1 MKQIVQN
8 METGTLRLTEVPAPA
23 LRAGGVVVRTVASVI
38 SIGTERMKL
47 DFGRKSL
54 LGKARERPDQ
64 VRKVVDAARREGVVA
79 AYRRARNRLAG
90 LSPMGYS
97 CAGIVEAVA
106 PDVTEFRVGDRVACA
121 GANYASHAERVFAPK
136 NLVVPVPT
144 AVALDAAAFTTLGAI
159 ALQGVRQAELR
170 LGESAAV
177 IGLGILGQLTVQILR
192 AAGVQV
198 LAVDVDPARVALAAR
213 HGARAVPRSGD
224 VAGEARLL
232 TGGAGVDAA
241 IITAATSSD
250 DPVRLGGDLCR
261 DRGRVVV
268 VGAVPTRPNRN
279 DFYAKELEL
288 RLSRSYGPGRYDA
301 GYEEKGHDYP
311 IGYVRWTERRNMAE
325 FVRLLETGAVR
336 LDELVTHRFPF
347 AEAER
352 AYELLGGEEGRRA
365 LGVVLEYPG
374 GLQPEPSRIVLARGA
389 PERPGAGADGARG
402 ARTGRVRIGLIGAGA
417 FATDTLLP
425 GLRRLDVDLQG
436 IVTASGIS
444 ARSAGDRHG
453 FRYAATAPEEL
464 FADPEIDAVV
474 IATRHGEHAAL
485 AAAALRAGK
494 AVFVEKPL
502 ALDEDCLD
510 DVLAAAAAGPPLL
523 VGFNRRF
530 APATAFLRERLEKL
544 AGARVVH
551 VRANAGFIPATSW
564 VHDPEA
570 GGGRIRGEGCHFIDL
585 GLALAG
591 SPPAEVAAVSLG
603 GPDPAAALLDNV
615 QVTIRCQDGSLVS
628 VLYVAKGNS
637 RSGKERVE
645 VFAGGA
651 TGIIDDF
658 RRAELW
664 SAAGRRERWKG
675 SQDKGHAAELRAFVE
690 GVRTGV
696 APVPLQA
703 LADSSRATL
712 RAARALVD
720 GAGGEP
726 GA

>member
-1 MKQIVQN
+1 MRQIVQN
-8 METGTLRLTEVPAPA
+8 METGALRLTEVPAPA
-23 LRAGGVVVRTVASVI
+23 LRAGGVLVRTVASVI

-64 VRKVVDAARREGVVA
+64 VRKVIDAARREGVLA

-106 PDVTEFRVGDRVACA
+106 PDVTELRVGDRVACG

-136 NLVVPVPT
+136 NLVVPVP
-144 AVALDAAAFTTLGAI
+144 ASVPLDAAAFATLGAI

-213 HGARAVPRSGD
+213 HGARAVARSGD
-224 VAGEARLL
+224 VVGEARLL
-232 TGGAGVDAA
+232 TRGAGVDAA

-268 VGAVPTRPNRN
+268 VGAVPTRPSRN

-288 RLSRSYGPGRYDA
+288 RLSRSYGPGRYDPE
-301 GYEEKGHDYP
+301 YEEKGHDYP
-311 IGYVRWTERRNMAE
+311 IGYVRWTERRNLAE
-325 FVRLLETGAVR
+325 FIRLLENGSVR
-336 LDELVTHRFPF
+336 LDDLVTHRFPF
-347 AEAER
+347 GEAER
-352 AYELLGGEEGRRA
+352 AYELLGGEAGRSA
-365 LGVVLEYPG
+365 LGVVLEYPAAPE
-374 GLQPEPSRIVLARGA
+374 PEPSRIALAAGRSAAAA
-389 PERPGAGADGARG
+389 P
-402 ARTGRVRIGLIGAGA
+402 ARTARAGRVRIGMIGAGA
-417 FATDTLLP
+417 FGMHTLLP
-425 GLRRLDVDLQG
+425 QLGRLDVDLQG

-453 FRYAATAPEEL
+453 FRYAAAAPEEL

-502 ALDEDCLD
+502 ALDELSLD
-510 DVLAAAAAGPPLL
+510 DVLAAAAGGPPLL

-530 APATAFLRERLEKL
+530 APATAFVRERLGAL

-551 VRANAGFIPATSW
+551 VRANAGSIPANSW
-564 VHDPEA
+564 VHDPAA

-591 SPPAEVAAVSLG
+591 SPPAEVAALALAG
-603 GPDPAAALLDNV
+603 ADPAAALLDNV

-651 TGIIDDF
+651 TAIIDDF
-658 RRAELW
+658 RRAEFW

-675 SQDKGHAAELRAFVE
+675 TQDKGHAAELKAFVA
-690 GVRTGV
+690 GVRTGSS
-696 APVPLQA
+696 PVPLA
-703 LADSSRATL
+703 ELEASMRATL
-712 RAARALVD
+712 RAAGAL
-720 GAGGEP
+720 AQP
-726 GA
+726 AT